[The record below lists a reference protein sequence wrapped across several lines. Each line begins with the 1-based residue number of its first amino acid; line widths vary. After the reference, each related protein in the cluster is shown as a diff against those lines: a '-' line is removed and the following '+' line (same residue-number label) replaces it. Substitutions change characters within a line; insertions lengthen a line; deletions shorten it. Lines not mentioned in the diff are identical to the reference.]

1 MFPEIILQNRRMD
14 INQLD
19 KMDEIILQ
27 MLSENARV
35 PFLEVARAC
44 GVSGTAI
51 HQRVARLN
59 AMGVLQGTEYK
70 IDPTKIGY
78 ETCAYIGLYLK
89 EDASFDKAVETLKQI
104 PEVVECHC
112 TNEPFDFFIKIHA
125 RNNNHLLTL
134 IHDKLKPI
142 GLSHSKIILSFRQ
155 IFYKQLTIL
164 PMKE

>member
-1 MFPEIILQNRRMD
+1 MENY
-14 INQLD
+14 QLD
-19 KMDEIILQ
+19 KMDEVILR

-51 HQRVARLN
+51 HQRVARLST
-59 AMGVLQGTEYK
+59 MGVLQGAAYQ
-70 IDPTKIGY
+70 IDPTQIGY

-89 EDASFDKAVETLKQI
+89 EDVPFDKAVEALEQI

-112 TNEPFDFFIKIHA
+112 TNEPFDFFIKVHA
-125 RNNNHLLTL
+125 RNNDHLLTI
-134 IHDKLKPI
+134 IHEKLKPV

-155 IFYKQLTIL
+155 IIKKQLTVL
-164 PMKE
+164 PIEGKENVT

>member
-1 MFPEIILQNRRMD
+1 MENY
-14 INQLD
+14 QLD
-19 KMDEIILQ
+19 KMDEVILR

-59 AMGVLQGTEYK
+59 AMGVLQGAAYQ
-70 IDPTKIGY
+70 IDPTQIGY

-89 EDASFDKAVETLKQI
+89 EDVPFDKAIEALEQI

-112 TNEPFDFFIKIHA
+112 TNEPFDFFIKVHA
-125 RNNNHLLTL
+125 RNNDHLLTI
-134 IHDKLKPI
+134 IHEKLKPV

-155 IFYKQLTIL
+155 IIKKQLTVL
-164 PMKE
+164 PIEGKENVT

>member
-1 MFPEIILQNRRMD
+1 MD
-14 INQLD
+14 NNQLD

-78 ETCAYIGLYLK
+78 ETCAYIGLSLK
-89 EDASFDKAVETLKQI
+89 EDIPFNKAIEALNQI

-112 TNEPFDFFIKIHA
+112 TNEPFDFFIKVYAH
-125 RNNNHLLTL
+125 NNDHLLT
-134 IHDKLKPI
+134 IIREKLKPI

-155 IFYKQLTIL
+155 IINKQLTIL
-164 PMKE
+164 HMKG

>member
-1 MFPEIILQNRRMD
+1 MENY
-14 INQLD
+14 QLD
-19 KMDEIILQ
+19 KMDEVILQ

-51 HQRVARLN
+51 HQRVARLSSV
-59 AMGVLQGTEYK
+59 GVLQGAAYQ
-70 IDPTKIGY
+70 IDPTQIGY

-89 EDASFDKAVETLKQI
+89 EDVPFDKAVEALEQI

-112 TNEPFDFFIKIHA
+112 TNEPFDFFIKVYA
-125 RNNNHLLTL
+125 RNNDHLLTI
-134 IHDKLKPI
+134 IHEKLKPV

-155 IFYKQLTIL
+155 IIKKQLTVL
-164 PMKE
+164 PIEGKENVT

>member
-1 MFPEIILQNRRMD
+1 MENY
-14 INQLD
+14 QLD
-19 KMDEIILQ
+19 KMDEVILQ

-59 AMGVLQGTEYK
+59 AMGVLQGAAYQ
-70 IDPTKIGY
+70 IDPTQIGY

-89 EDASFDKAVETLKQI
+89 EDVPFDKAVEALEQI

-112 TNEPFDFFIKIHA
+112 TNEPFDFFIKVHA
-125 RNNNHLLTL
+125 RNNDHLLTI
-134 IHDKLKPI
+134 IHEKLKPV

-155 IFYKQLTIL
+155 IIKKQLTVL
-164 PMKE
+164 PVKGKENVI

>member
-1 MFPEIILQNRRMD
+1 MEN
-14 INQLD
+14 NQLD
-19 KMDEIILQ
+19 EMDEIILR

-35 PFLEVARAC
+35 SFLEVARAC

-89 EDASFDKAVETLKQI
+89 EGVSFDKVVETLNQI

-112 TNEPFDFFIKIHA
+112 TNESFDFFIKVHA
-125 RNNNHLLTL
+125 HNNDHLLAI
-134 IHDKLKPI
+134 IHEKLNPI
-142 GLSHSKIILSFRQ
+142 GLSHSKIIISFRQ
-155 IFYKQLTIL
+155 IIKKQLAIF
-164 PMKE
+164 PKKR

>member
-1 MFPEIILQNRRMD
+1 MENY
-14 INQLD
+14 QLD
-19 KMDEIILQ
+19 KMDEVILR

-59 AMGVLQGTEYK
+59 AMGVLQGAAYQ
-70 IDPTKIGY
+70 IDPTQIGY

-89 EDASFDKAVETLKQI
+89 EDVPFDKAVEALEQI

-112 TNEPFDFFIKIHA
+112 TNEPFDFFIKVHA
-125 RNNNHLLTL
+125 RNNDHLLTI
-134 IHDKLKPI
+134 IHEKLKPV

-155 IFYKQLTIL
+155 IIKKQLTVL
-164 PMKE
+164 PIEGKENVT

>member
-1 MFPEIILQNRRMD
+1 MENY
-14 INQLD
+14 QLD
-19 KMDEIILQ
+19 KMDEVILR

-89 EDASFDKAVETLKQI
+89 EDVPFDKAVEALEQI

-112 TNEPFDFFIKIHA
+112 TNEPFDFFIKVHA
-125 RNNNHLLTL
+125 RNNNHLLTI
-134 IHDKLKPI
+134 IHEKLKPV

-155 IFYKQLTIL
+155 IIKKQLTVL
-164 PMKE
+164 PIEGKENVT

>member
-1 MFPEIILQNRRMD
+1 MENY
-14 INQLD
+14 QLD
-19 KMDEIILQ
+19 KMDEVILQ

-89 EDASFDKAVETLKQI
+89 EDVPFDKAVEALDQI

-112 TNEPFDFFIKIHA
+112 TNEPFDFFIKVHA
-125 RNNNHLLTL
+125 RNNDHLLTI
-134 IHDKLKPI
+134 IHEKLKPV

-155 IFYKQLTIL
+155 IIKKQLTVL
-164 PMKE
+164 PIEGKENVT

>member
-1 MFPEIILQNRRMD
+1 MENY
-14 INQLD
+14 QLD
-19 KMDEIILQ
+19 KMDEVILR

-51 HQRVARLN
+51 HQRVARLSSV
-59 AMGVLQGTEYK
+59 GVLQGAAYQ
-70 IDPTKIGY
+70 IDPTQIGY

-89 EDASFDKAVETLKQI
+89 EDVPFDKAVEALEQI

-112 TNEPFDFFIKIHA
+112 TNEPFDFFIKVHA
-125 RNNNHLLTL
+125 RNNDHLLTI
-134 IHDKLKPI
+134 IHEKLKPV

-155 IFYKQLTIL
+155 IIKKQLTVL
-164 PMKE
+164 PIEGKENVT

>member
-1 MFPEIILQNRRMD
+1 MENY
-14 INQLD
+14 QLD
-19 KMDEIILQ
+19 KMDEVILR

-89 EDASFDKAVETLKQI
+89 EDVPFDKAVEALDQI

-112 TNEPFDFFIKIHA
+112 TNEPFDFFIKVHA
-125 RNNNHLLTL
+125 RNNDHLLTI
-134 IHDKLKPI
+134 IHEKLKPV

-155 IFYKQLTIL
+155 IIKKQLTVL
-164 PMKE
+164 PIEGKENVT

>member
-1 MFPEIILQNRRMD
+1 MENY
-14 INQLD
+14 QLD
-19 KMDEIILQ
+19 KMDEVILR

-51 HQRVARLN
+51 HQRVARLST
-59 AMGVLQGTEYK
+59 MGVLQGAAYQ
-70 IDPTKIGY
+70 IDPTQIGY

-89 EDASFDKAVETLKQI
+89 EDVPFDKAIEALEQI

-112 TNEPFDFFIKIHA
+112 TNEPFDFFIKVHA
-125 RNNNHLLTL
+125 RNNDHLLTI
-134 IHDKLKPI
+134 IHEKLKPV

-155 IFYKQLTIL
+155 IIKKQLTVL
-164 PMKE
+164 PIEGKENVT

>member
-1 MFPEIILQNRRMD
+1 MENY
-14 INQLD
+14 QLD
-19 KMDEIILQ
+19 KMDEVILR

-51 HQRVARLN
+51 HQRVARLSSV
-59 AMGVLQGTEYK
+59 GVLQGAAYQ
-70 IDPTKIGY
+70 IDPTQIGY

-89 EDASFDKAVETLKQI
+89 EDVPFDKAIEALEQI

-112 TNEPFDFFIKIHA
+112 TNEPFDFFIKVHA
-125 RNNNHLLTL
+125 RNNDHLLTI
-134 IHDKLKPI
+134 IHEKLKPV

-155 IFYKQLTIL
+155 IIKKQLTVL
-164 PMKE
+164 PIEGKENVT

>member
-1 MFPEIILQNRRMD
+1 MENNHLDEMDGIILR
-14 INQLD
+14 
-19 KMDEIILQ
+19 
-27 MLSENARV
+27 MLSENARI

-51 HQRVARLN
+51 HQRVARLT

-89 EDASFDKAVETLKQI
+89 EDVPFDKAVEALNQI

-112 TNEPFDFFIKIHA
+112 TNEPFDFFIKVHA
-125 RNNNHLLTL
+125 RNNDHLLTI
-134 IHDKLKPI
+134 IHEKLKPI

-155 IFYKQLTIL
+155 IIKKQLKVL
-164 PMKE
+164 PVKGKENVI

>member
-1 MFPEIILQNRRMD
+1 MENNHLDEMDGIILRM
-14 INQLD
+14 
-19 KMDEIILQ
+19 M
-27 MLSENARV
+27 SENARI

-51 HQRVARLN
+51 HQRVARLT

-89 EDASFDKAVETLKQI
+89 EDVPFDKAVEALNQI

-112 TNEPFDFFIKIHA
+112 TNEPFYFFIKVHA
-125 RNNNHLLTL
+125 RNNDHLLTI
-134 IHDKLKPI
+134 IHEKLKPI

-155 IFYKQLTIL
+155 IIKKQLKVL
-164 PMKE
+164 PVKGKENVI

>member
-1 MFPEIILQNRRMD
+1 MENK
-14 INQLD
+14 QLD
-19 KMDEIILQ
+19 EMDETILR

-35 PFLEVARAC
+35 PFLEVARTC

-59 AMGVLQGTEYK
+59 AMGVLQGTEYR

-78 ETCAYIGLYLK
+78 ETCAYIGLCLK
-89 EDASFDKAVETLKQI
+89 EGVSFDNAVETLSQI

-112 TNEPFDFFIKIHA
+112 TNESFDFFIKVHA
-125 RNNNHLLTL
+125 RNNDHLLTL
-134 IHDKLKPI
+134 INDKLKPI

-155 IFYKQLTIL
+155 IFSKQLTIL
-164 PMKE
+164 PMKK

>member
-1 MFPEIILQNRRMD
+1 MENNHLDEMDGIILR
-14 INQLD
+14 
-19 KMDEIILQ
+19 
-27 MLSENARV
+27 MLSENARI

-51 HQRVARLN
+51 HQRVARLT

-78 ETCAYIGLYLK
+78 ETCAYIGLSLK
-89 EDASFDKAVETLKQI
+89 EDIPFNKAIEALNQI

-112 TNEPFDFFIKIHA
+112 TNEPFDFFIKVYAH
-125 RNNNHLLTL
+125 NNDHLLT
-134 IHDKLKPI
+134 IIREKLKPI

-155 IFYKQLTIL
+155 IINKQLTIL
-164 PMKE
+164 HMKG

>member
-1 MFPEIILQNRRMD
+1 MENY
-14 INQLD
+14 QLD
-19 KMDEIILQ
+19 KMDEVILR

-51 HQRVARLN
+51 HQRVARLS
-59 AMGVLQGTEYK
+59 AMGVLQGAAYQ
-70 IDPTKIGY
+70 IDPTQIGY

-89 EDASFDKAVETLKQI
+89 EDVPFDKAIEALEQI

-112 TNEPFDFFIKIHA
+112 TNEPFDFFIKVHA
-125 RNNNHLLTL
+125 RNNDHLLTI
-134 IHDKLKPI
+134 IHEKLKPA

-155 IFYKQLTIL
+155 IIKKQLKVL
-164 PMKE
+164 PVKGKENVI

>member
-1 MFPEIILQNRRMD
+1 MENY
-14 INQLD
+14 QLD
-19 KMDEIILQ
+19 KMDEVILR

-51 HQRVARLN
+51 HQRVARLST
-59 AMGVLQGTEYK
+59 MGVLQGAAYQ
-70 IDPTKIGY
+70 IDPTQIGY

-89 EDASFDKAVETLKQI
+89 EDVPFDKAIEALEQI

-112 TNEPFDFFIKIHA
+112 TNEPFDFFIKVHA
-125 RNNNHLLTL
+125 RNNDHLLTI
-134 IHDKLKPI
+134 IHEKLKPV

-155 IFYKQLTIL
+155 IIKKQLTVL
-164 PMKE
+164 PIKGKENVT

>member
-1 MFPEIILQNRRMD
+1 MENY
-14 INQLD
+14 QLD
-19 KMDEIILQ
+19 KMDEVILR

-89 EDASFDKAVETLKQI
+89 EDVPFDKAVEALDQI

-112 TNEPFDFFIKIHA
+112 TNESFDFFIKVHA
-125 RNNNHLLTL
+125 RNNDHLLTI
-134 IHDKLKPI
+134 IHEKLKPV

-155 IFYKQLTIL
+155 IIKKQLTVL
-164 PMKE
+164 PIEGKENVT